1 MVRVT
6 LKASPD
12 GLQKANAALCRF
24 SSKTALAYSAVLSRT
39 TVQAFF
45 AGKDI
50 SAESFRKICEVLDL
64 SWEVIAGI
72 KTDVPSV
79 TPTESAKTH
88 PVESDPAITTKKAVI
103 SELCP
108 YKGLS
113 AFTTKDA
120 EVFFGRKEFTETL
133 VKAVQTLPFVAV
145 IGNSGSGK
153 SSVVYAGLI
162 HTLEE
167 QGGWKFITFR
177 PKKDPLSELVKALS
191 SLEDKLDD
199 VKQAKKYV
207 KDFKT
212 GDLTLKDVFSFTLE
226 RKFYND
232 RFLIFVDQLEEV
244 YTLCTEEN
252 ERKIFIDQLLEV
264 INAESETKP
273 PNIVLVITLRADFYG
288 QAIDSR
294 LGEVLQKFKHET
306 IRPMTPEKLQEVI
319 EQPAK
324 KVDLEVQKGLTKI
337 ILDKI
342 KSNPGELPLLEFALK
357 KLWEKQSDGQLT
369 IAAYNEIGG
378 VEEALANHAEEFYQK
393 LKEYDQNR
401 VKHIFTQLV
410 REHPSF

>member
-1 MVRVT
+1 
-6 LKASPD
+6 
-12 GLQKANAALCRF
+12 
-24 SSKTALAYSAVLSRT
+24 
-39 TVQAFF
+39 
-45 AGKDI
+45 
-50 SAESFRKICEVLDL
+50 
-64 SWEVIAGI
+64 
-72 KTDVPSV
+72 
-79 TPTESAKTH
+79 
-88 PVESDPAITTKKAVI
+88 
-103 SELCP
+103 
-108 YKGLS
+108 
-113 AFTTKDA
+113 
-120 EVFFGRKEFTETL
+120 
-133 VKAVQTLPFVAV
+133 
-145 IGNSGSGK
+145 
-153 SSVVYAGLI
+153 
-162 HTLEE
+162 
-167 QGGWKFITFR
+167 
-177 PKKDPLSELVKALS
+177 LSELVKALS

-212 GDLTLKDVFSFTLE
+212 GDLTLKDVFSFSLE

-232 RFLIFVDQLEEV
+232 RFLIFVDQFEEV

-306 IRPMTPEKLQEVI
+306 IRPMTPEELQEVI

-410 REHPSF
+410 RYGENTDHTRRLATCDQIGKENWQLVTMLANAEARLVVTGKDSKEQPTVEVVHEALIRGWERLREWMEEYEEFRK